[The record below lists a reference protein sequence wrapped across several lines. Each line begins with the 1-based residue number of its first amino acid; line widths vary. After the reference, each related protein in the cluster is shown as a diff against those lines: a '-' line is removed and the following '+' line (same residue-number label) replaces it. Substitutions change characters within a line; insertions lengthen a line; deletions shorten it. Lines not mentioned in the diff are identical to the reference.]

1 MKQERSWKF
10 ERDGEENNLKKKTT
24 EAERENENMRD
35 DGIMQVRY
43 VSDLLLVAKTC
54 QYVQFCPVRLFD
66 CFDPIQSSINC
77 NKNHDQCDYDRQNH
91 LGFLRS
97 VRSGRSLYVTVRE
110 TEQI

>member
-35 DGIMQVRY
+35 DGIMQVPY

-54 QYVQFCPVRLFD
+54 QYV
-66 CFDPIQSSINC
+66 
-77 NKNHDQCDYDRQNH
+77 
-91 LGFLRS
+91 
-97 VRSGRSLYVTVRE
+97 
-110 TEQI
+110 